1 VSGVPRATYGDLL
14 RRRSFGA
21 FLAAGA
27 LQFAAPTS
35 ILVILLYT
43 IVLAYPA
50 ADRTTFGALALAFL
64 GLASAIPTLITM
76 VFSGALADRSD
87 RGALMRGANLVSL
100 LATAGLA
107 ADLVFAPAARIPL
120 PGPRGFYVPSWV
132 LLAFPTWAALA
143 ATSTLF
149 RPAYNTAV
157 PRLVETSALGR
168 ANAMIYAIAA
178 AVTALGTLGVGALL
192 TVVAPVY
199 ALAVPFA
206 LLFATQVALVLIRVD
221 LTVER
226 KGPSRSIWSEARDG
240 FAYLLRRRELLEIT
254 AASLLINFLAAVA
267 LVELGLYVSSWLGL
281 VQGIWYG
288 AMVASAT
295 AGAAAGLVLIARF
308 DFEHRAG
315 RVMMALTLGMGV
327 ALIALALVR
336 SIWFALPILFAYGMI
351 PGMIAT
357 VFLSTVQ
364 ATVPDEVM
372 GRVFAADELGSYA
385 LVPVGQSTGGA
396 LTLLV
401 GVQGTYLVAGGGI
414 AVLGAVMLGTFGA
427 LRRLGF
433 EPHATPPA
441 ASPAGS

>member
-1 VSGVPRATYGDLL
+1 VSGVPRATYGEIL
-14 RRRSFGA
+14 RRRSFGP

-27 LQFAAPTS
+27 LQFAAPTAV
-35 ILVILLYT
+35 LVVLLYT
-43 IVLAYPA
+43 VVLSYPA
-50 ADRTTFGALALAFL
+50 AERTSFGALALTFL
-64 GLASAIPTLITM
+64 GLSSAIPTLATM

-87 RGALMRGANLVSL
+87 RGYLMRGANLVAL

-107 ADLVFAPAARIPL
+107 VDLVFAPAARISL
-120 PGPRGFYVPSWV
+120 PGPPGFYVPAWV
-132 LLAFPTWAALA
+132 LYAFPVWAALA

-168 ANAMIYAIAA
+168 ANAMIYASAA
-178 AVTALGTLGVGALL
+178 LVSAVGTLGVGALL
-192 TVVAPVY
+192 TVAAPVY
-199 ALAVPFA
+199 ALAVPFL
-206 LLFATQVALVLIRVD
+206 LLFATQLSLVLVRVD
-221 LTVER
+221 LSVDR
-226 KGPSRSIWSEARDG
+226 KEPARSIWGEAREG
-240 FAYLLRRRELLEIT
+240 FAYLLGRRELLEIT

-281 VQGIWYG
+281 TQGIWYG

-295 AGAAAGLVLIARF
+295 LGAAAGLVLIARF

-315 RVMMALTLGMGV
+315 RVMMVLTLAMGCS
-327 ALIALALVR
+327 LIALALVR
-336 SIWFALPILFAYGMI
+336 SVWLALPILFAYGMI

-364 ATVPDEVM
+364 ATVPDHVM

-401 GVQGTYLVAGGGI
+401 GIQGTYLVAGGGI
-414 AVLGAVMLGTFGA
+414 ALLGAVMLGTFGA

-433 EPHATPPA
+433 RPHGSRASSAT
-441 ASPAGS
+441 SS